1 MIETL
6 SEPQLREIRIYFSDE
21 KWRQV
26 KSIYE
31 VMINQRQSGILNGT
45 PDCKEIRYAMSDL
58 FEVQIQ

>member
-1 MIETL
+1 MEILTPE
-6 SEPQLREIRIYFSDE
+6 QLREVKIYFADD

-31 VMINQRQSGILNGT
+31 VLINQRKSDILNCT

-58 FEVQIQ
+58 FETQIQL